1 METHT
6 AFSLSKSTEEPH
18 VMFLHFRISLF
29 SVKLLMCYI
38 SSVYTSPQF
47 TSNLR
52 SIREKN
58 KEELKLILL
67 KINDFEITFSW
78 LQISDLE
85 WIMIKSNCMI
95 FWSIYAESTSQ
106 LSRIQCCIKQITR
119 IITFSS
125 VYCLPLTHQ
134 ACSTYVC
141 ACQG

>member
-85 WIMIKSNCMI
+85 
-95 FWSIYAESTSQ
+95 
-106 LSRIQCCIKQITR
+106 
-119 IITFSS
+119 
-125 VYCLPLTHQ
+125 
-134 ACSTYVC
+134 
-141 ACQG
+141 